1 MRGGSWM
8 WGDSPVAPRSLAR
21 TLLQKSHVIYR
32 GQFSICPENVG
43 IATTRF
49 QSLKDC
55 SGNYVRHLWGTMRVC
70 GDLAGRWQ
78 EERVGGRKS
87 GRVPR
92 RSGQPFLPE
101 NSHVISLG
109 QFSICPKNVGIATT
123 RFQSLKDMSGN
134 YVRHL
139 WGTMRVC
146 RCAGVQVCGCVVCRG
161 RRGACRAWPGF
172 EIDHSEPKARVW
184 RSRGRA
190 GPARASGVGEVG
202 LRPAGQAAG
211 KAGPASVGTRGLA
224 RSREAATPRS
234 ASRSRAR
241 TAPGRFPASR
251 AR

>member
-1 MRGGSWM
+1 MRGGPWM

-21 TLLQKSHVIYR
+21 TLLQKSHVISL
-32 GQFSICPENVG
+32 GQFLICPENVG

-49 QSLKDC
+49 QSLKDVL
-55 SGNYVRHLWGTMRVC
+55 GNYVRHLWGTIRV
-70 GDLAGRWQ
+70 
-78 EERVGGRKS
+78 RVGGGRCAGAS
-87 GRVPR
+87 GCGCVVCRGRPRVGR
-92 RSGQPFLPE
+92 GQPFLPE
-101 NSHVISLG
+101 NSHVIYLG
-109 QFSICPKNVGIATT
+109 QFLMCRENVGIATT
-123 RFQSLKDMSGN
+123 RFQSLKDGSGN
-134 YVRHL
+134 YVRHF
-139 WGTMRVC
+139 WGTMR
-146 RCAGVQVCGCVVCRG
+146 VCGCVVCRG

-224 RSREAATPRS
+224 RSRDVATPRS

>member
-1 MRGGSWM
+1 
-8 WGDSPVAPRSLAR
+8 
-21 TLLQKSHVIYR
+21 
-32 GQFSICPENVG
+32 
-43 IATTRF
+43 
-49 QSLKDC
+49 
-55 SGNYVRHLWGTMRVC
+55 MRVC

-139 WGTMRVC
+139 WGTMRVTV
-146 RCAGVQVCGCVVCRG
+146 GVGGCVVCRG

-190 GPARASGVGEVG
+190 GPARASGVGEAG
-202 LRPAGQAAG
+202 LRPAGQRGRAP
-211 KAGPASVGTRGLA
+211 GPR
-224 RSREAATPRS
+224 REAATPRS